1 MVSNLLVLL
10 SALLVSFSQSMKT
23 LKRAIIGS
31 LTSVLK
37 QSYLDLT
44 TYYLRNND
52 YRRAKEKLAKALEIE
67 PKNLDVPGARRL
79 VPQLDGGNDLGEGY
93 FSRAVR
99 YGTQSAWVRN
109 GYVGFLSSEKRFY
122 GAVVQ
127 LSNAIDA
134 LEGISPSL
142 DKYMQYQESI

>member
-44 TYYLRNND
+44 TYYLRNSD

-67 PKNLDVPGARRL
+67 PKNLDVLGARGL
-79 VPQLDGGNDLGEGY
+79 VSQVDGGNDLGEGY

-99 YGTQSAWVRN
+99 DGTQSAWVRN

>member
-1 MVSNLLVLL
+1 
-10 SALLVSFSQSMKT
+10 MKT

-67 PKNLDVPGARRL
+67 PKNLDVLGARGL
-79 VPQLDGGNDLGEGY
+79 VSQVDGGNDLGEGY

-99 YGTQSAWVRN
+99 DGTQSAWVRN

-142 DKYMQYQESI
+142 DKYKQYQESI

>member
-1 MVSNLLVLL
+1 MLNNLLVLL

-23 LKRAIIGS
+23 LKRAIIDS
-31 LTSVLK
+31 RTSVLK

-44 TYYLRNND
+44 IYYLRNSD
-52 YRRAKEKLAKALEIE
+52 YRRAREKLAKALEIE
-67 PKNLDVPGARRL
+67 PKNTVVLWARGL
-79 VPQLDGGNDLGEGY
+79 VYQLDGENDLDKGY

-99 YGTQSAWVRN
+99 YGAQSAWIRN
-109 GYVGFLSSEKRFY
+109 RYVGFLSSEKRFC

-134 LEGISPSL
+134 LEEISTSL
-142 DKYMQYQESI
+142 DKYKQYQESI